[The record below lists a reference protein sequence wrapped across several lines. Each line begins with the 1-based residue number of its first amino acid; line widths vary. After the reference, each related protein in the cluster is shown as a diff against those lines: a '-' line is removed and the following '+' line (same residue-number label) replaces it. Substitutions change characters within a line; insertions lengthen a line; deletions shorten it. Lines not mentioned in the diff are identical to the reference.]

1 MRRKSDEIR
10 VTVDRKLV
18 KEAQALGKFSNDAAA
33 VEEALRELVNKL
45 KRKSMLGLFGKV
57 RWEGDLD
64 QMR

>member
-18 KEAQALGKFSNDAAA
+18 KETQALGKFSNDAAA
-33 VEEALRELVNKL
+33 VDEALRELVNKL

-57 RWEGDLD
+57 RWEGDLN

>member
-64 QMR
+64 KMR